1 MGPDFNF
8 NGLELFRALAISAVD
23 DPFDRLGLLL
33 LRNGRILRRGRLG
46 PSQPLKRLVARTRE
60 RAAVSAAMRCFIFLN
75 LPDADYR
82 NLRSHRQ
89 WPWRSS
95 FGTSCY

>member
-46 PSQPLKRLVARTRE
+46 SWSFT
-60 RAAVSAAMRCFIFLN
+60 AA
-75 LPDADYR
+75 
-82 NLRSHRQ
+82 
-89 WPWRSS
+89 
-95 FGTSCY
+95 